1 MQGRIILGARVE
13 DACQGPAEYS
23 DALESFSSQPFA
35 LTYRPE
41 TQRAYVLLKEGAC
54 TSDALCGAFHA
65 HVLLHMMDAV
75 DDKAALP
82 IAAVLPSPPLDS
94 RKSNAPLEPL
104 EGSRN
109 SPVPLKQPLTA
120 LRDVD
125 DVQTILMQVTA
136 AKGQQLYDSFVQQ
149 AADLGWQLQNTMLNP
164 KEARLLVPHL

>member
-41 TQRAYVLLKEGAC
+41 TQRAYVLLKEGAS

-65 HVLLHMMDAV
+65 HVLLHMMDAI

-82 IAAVLPSPPLDS
+82 ITAVLPTPSHTPVES
-94 RKSNAPLEPL
+94 L
-104 EGSRN
+104 EGRN
-109 SPVPLKQPLTA
+109 SPLKGPLTA
-120 LRDVD
+120 LRDID
-125 DVQTILMQVTA
+125 DAQTVLMQVTA
-136 AKGQQLYDSFVQQ
+136 AKGQQLYTSFVHQ

-164 KEARLLVPHL
+164 KEARLGVSHL